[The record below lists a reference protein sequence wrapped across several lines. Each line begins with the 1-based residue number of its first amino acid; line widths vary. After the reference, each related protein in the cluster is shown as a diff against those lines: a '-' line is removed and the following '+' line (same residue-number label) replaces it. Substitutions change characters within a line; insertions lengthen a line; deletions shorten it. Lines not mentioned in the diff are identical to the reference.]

1 MLSHRHVVP
10 CLAWCGVVLGDQLE
24 RKPISEDEF
33 IDSLAACPR
42 TYAEDRDKF
51 RVRRSWYWAWGFVVQ
66 WLMLP
71 GLQEFTEDITGL
83 YATRVKVE
91 KAIKGDDE
99 DDKKKKGG
107 KKKK

>member
-1 MLSHRHVVP
+1 
-10 CLAWCGVVLGDQLE
+10 
-24 RKPISEDEF
+24 
-33 IDSLAACPR
+33 
-42 TYAEDRDKF
+42 
-51 RVRRSWYWAWGFVVQ
+51 
-66 WLMLP
+66 MLP
-71 GLQEFTEDITGL
+71 GFQEFTEDITGL